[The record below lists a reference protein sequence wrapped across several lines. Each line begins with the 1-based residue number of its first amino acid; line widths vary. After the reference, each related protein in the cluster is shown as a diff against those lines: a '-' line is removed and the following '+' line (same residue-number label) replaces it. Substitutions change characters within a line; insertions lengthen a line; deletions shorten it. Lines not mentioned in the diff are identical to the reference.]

1 MFKQNSQ
8 SYSQHERELDLK
20 YGDIKLDHH
29 IFVLIKHDKIKGFS
43 NKFLNTSKMKISTN
57 T

>member
-20 YGDIKLDHH
+20 YGDIKFDHH